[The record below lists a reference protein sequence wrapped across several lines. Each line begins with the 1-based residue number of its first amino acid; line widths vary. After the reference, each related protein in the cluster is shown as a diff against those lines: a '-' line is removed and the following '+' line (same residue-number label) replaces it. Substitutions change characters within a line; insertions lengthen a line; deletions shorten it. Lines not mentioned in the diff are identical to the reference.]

1 MTHANRRAAAILTVG
16 LLGATG
22 SATAAPR
29 LPARAQAMAA
39 GTQQLATLTHSTEA
53 YSRPTRAS
61 KPIQQVSA
69 TRPITGEQ
77 TVLPVIAHATTAAH
91 GTAWVKVLLP
101 GRPNS
106 HAGWIPARSA
116 TPDNTRWQIVVR
128 ISRRTVTVLWGGR
141 PLRTFTAVVGK
152 SSTPTPL
159 GRFFVEEVI
168 ALYPQDVGAPYALAL
183 SARSDV
189 LQEFDGGPGQI
200 AFHGTSN
207 VGGMPGTAASH
218 GCMRLNTPDITWLAH
233 RIGTGTLV
241 TIRR

>member
-1 MTHANRRAAAILTVG
+1 MTHAHRRAAAILTVG

-29 LPARAQAMAA
+29 LPARAQAVAA

-61 KPIQQVSA
+61 KPIQHVSA

-77 TVLPVIAHATTAAH
+77 TVLPVTAHATAAH
-91 GTAWVKVLLP
+91 GTVWLKVLLP

-106 HAGWIPARSA
+106 HAGWITARSA

-128 ISRRTVTVLWGGR
+128 ISKRTVTALRGAR
-141 PLRTFTAVVGK
+141 PQRTFTAVVGK
-152 SSTPTPL
+152 TSTPTPL
-159 GRFFVEEVI
+159 GRFFVEENI
-168 ALYPQDVGAPYALAL
+168 SLHPQDVGAPYALAL

-207 VGGMPGTAASH
+207 VGGIPGTAASH

-233 RIGTGTLV
+233 RIGTGTPV